1 MDDKEMYEVLFCMHD
16 SAHKEE
22 SKSSMFSE
30 ESRQYQNTGFRFFCV
45 FFFFRFYQDMST
57 LGHNYRK
64 MARIRTI
71 NLKNRKLW

>member
-1 MDDKEMYEVLFCMHD
+1 MDDKKMYELLFRMHD
-16 SAHKEE
+16 HAHDEE
-22 SKSSMFSE
+22 SKSSMSSE
-30 ESRQYQNTGFRFFCV
+30 ESRQYQNTGFR

-71 NLKNRKLW
+71 NLQNRKLW